1 MGVRTTTR
9 LTLRSRLPLAVA
21 VLAATCLAALAG
33 AAIAPAAHA
42 AAPNVTPF
50 VNCYWDNGDDTY
62 TVSLGADNKAKS
74 AVTVPIG
81 VDNRVSPGAQ
91 DRGQPTTFAPGATNN
106 AWVVTVT
113 SVEVADGLN
122 WYLTGHAVD
131 VRTPQLCASRPVPA
145 QGNPLA
151 VVVLGALTSL
161 VGAAFLGERR
171 RRHRARAVA

>member
-1 MGVRTTTR
+1 MRVATTR
-9 LTLRSRLPLAVA
+9 WVA
-21 VLAATCLAALAG
+21 RVA
-33 AAIAPAAHA
+33 APAAAVLSLIALTGVAAAPAANA

-50 VNCYWDNGDDTY
+50 VNCYWDNGDNTY
-62 TVSLGADNKAKS
+62 TVSLGADNAAKS

-91 DRGQPTTFAPGATNN
+91 DRGQPTTFSPGTTNN

-113 SVEVADGLN
+113 SVEVAGGLN

-145 QGNPLA
+145 QGNSLA
-151 VVVLGALTSL
+151 VVVFGALTSL
-161 VGAAFLGERR
+161 IGAAFLGERR
-171 RRHRARAVA
+171 RRHRARAIA